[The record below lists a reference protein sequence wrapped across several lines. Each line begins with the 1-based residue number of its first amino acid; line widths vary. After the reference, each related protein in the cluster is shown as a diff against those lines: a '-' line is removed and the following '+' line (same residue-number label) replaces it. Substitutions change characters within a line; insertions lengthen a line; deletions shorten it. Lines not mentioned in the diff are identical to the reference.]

1 VRRVTI
7 TAAVLALVVPAVAL
21 ARTSAPGDGTLVLKD
36 ANAALVTIQAKGG
49 VVGRFDQGS
58 LLIKDPN
65 PGDDFDPVV
74 TGADKTHAIN
84 DFWTR
89 YSGKD
94 VRFRFIGS
102 RFTIRITGMANSG
115 TGALGV
121 DLSAV
126 GQGSV
131 ILQGAGTADD
141 GTYSFNGDA
150 PKPLPLLSK
159 PFDLGATL

>member
-1 VRRVTI
+1 MRRVTI
-7 TAAVLALVVPAVAL
+7 IAAVLALVVPSVAA